1 MRRAVS
7 PMPIGL
13 TPGFLSSAMRRQASR
28 GEIHGSRKVEQR
40 RLAVRAKEWQRAL
53 EAVLKDV
60 HSLLQVYASSPD
72 GPAAPLDGHQGAHPS
87 CKVESGEA
95 PFVKYI
101 AQFFNYGVGLRSV
114 IRSCFKFSKQSAL
127 IS

>member
-1 MRRAVS
+1 MSLLVTVRTALAMMRRAVS

-72 GPAAPLDGHQGAHPS
+72 GPAAPLDGHQGAHPVRWNLEKHLS
-87 CKVESGEA
+87 
-95 PFVKYI
+95 
-101 AQFFNYGVGLRSV
+101 
-114 IRSCFKFSKQSAL
+114 
-127 IS
+127 